1 MLNSF
6 KYFDQ
11 KVTLRRKYV
20 PGVKMFRM
28 YSYVIRM
35 SLVCTCMSIV
45 LMSLLCTRISSYVT
59 HMSLVCNCMP
69 SICHS
74 YVLIY
79 HPYVTPVYF
88 YVIDMSFVC
97 RFING
102 IHLNYFSHISREC
115 CIHCF
120 QHFRLIFPKKAYLK
134 RALHYPFN

>member
-45 LMSLLCTRISSYVT
+45 LMSLLCTRMSSYVT

-102 IHLNYFSHISREC
+102 IHLN
-115 CIHCF
+115 
-120 QHFRLIFPKKAYLK
+120 
-134 RALHYPFN
+134 

>member
-11 KVTLRRKYV
+11 KSQT
-20 PGVKMFRM
+20 P
-28 YSYVIRM
+28 SDENM
-35 SLVCTCMSIV
+35 SQGSKCFVCTRMSIV
-45 LMSLLCTRISSYVT
+45 RMSLLCTRMSSYVT
-59 HMSLVCNCMP
+59 HMSLVCIWMS

-79 HPYVTPVYF
+79 HPHVTPVYF
-88 YVIDMSFVC
+88 YVICMSFVC

-102 IHLNYFSHISREC
+102 IHLNYFSRISRKH

>member
-6 KYFDQ
+6 KYFDK

-35 SLVCTCMSIV
+35 SLVCTRM
-45 LMSLLCTRISSYVT
+45 SSYVT
-59 HMSLVCNCMP
+59 HMSLVCICMS
-69 SICHS
+69 SICHL

-102 IHLNYFSHISREC
+102 IHLNYFSHISRER

-134 RALHYPFN
+134 QALHYPFN